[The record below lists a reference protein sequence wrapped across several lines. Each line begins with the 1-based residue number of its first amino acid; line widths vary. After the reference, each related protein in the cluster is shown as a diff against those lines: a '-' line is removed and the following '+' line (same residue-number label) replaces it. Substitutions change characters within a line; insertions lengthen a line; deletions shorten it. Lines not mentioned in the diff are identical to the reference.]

1 MVRPLLLALLVLSI
15 PIAAGANDS
24 LWALLKGG
32 GQVVLLRHAL
42 TDPGAGDPPGFAL
55 GDCATQRNLSA
66 IGREA
71 ARRVG
76 DAFKKRGIPVG
87 SVLSSRWCRCLET
100 GRLAF
105 GRAEPWA
112 MLDSVFE
119 DRRHEPEQTRAV
131 RALLAA
137 PPGGGNVVL
146 ITHGVN
152 VSALLGFVP
161 APGELVVVT
170 PDGGGGFRV
179 AGRLLPSALD

>member
-1 MVRPLLLALLVLSI
+1 MVRPVLLALLVLSI

-42 TDPGAGDPPGFAL
+42 TDPGR
-55 GDCATQRNLSA
+55 ATRPASRSA
-66 IGREA
+66 TAPRSGTSRTIGRED
-71 ARRVG
+71 ARRIG

>member
-1 MVRPLLLALLVLSI
+1 MVRPRLLALLVLSI

-55 GDCATQRNLSA
+55 GDCGTQRNLSA
-66 IGREA
+66 IGRED
-71 ARRVG
+71 ARRIG